1 MTVEYIL
8 VGQGISGTMLSW
20 FLHKEG
26 KSFIVIDE
34 GKENTS
40 SKVAAGLINPITGR
54 RYVTSWMI
62 DELIP
67 FAKQTYTMAGT
78 YLENNFIQEK
88 GAIDFF
94 TSPQMR
100 DAFVNRITEDDTYL
114 HTFPDQNHFNQFFN
128 YDFGCGQVRPVYIV
142 NLYGLLQAWR
152 IELKKQKAVLEEH
165 FDINALQVAEDGVKY
180 GAITAQKI
188 IFCDGITAM
197 KNPWFELLPFSANKG
212 EAMIIHSEDLTNEYI
227 FKKGMILAP
236 LQEQNL
242 YWVGS
247 NYQWE
252 FEDDKPTE
260 KFYEQTVHHL
270 KNWLKVPF
278 EVVAHKAAVRP
289 ATVERRPFVG
299 LHPHQPTVGILN
311 GMGTKG
317 TSLAPFFANQLV
329 QHLVHGLPIM
339 PEADVHRFSRI
350 LAK

>member
-1 MTVEYIL
+1 MTFDFLI
-8 VGQGISGTMLSW
+8 VGQGICGTMLSW

-26 KSFIVIDE
+26 KSILVIDE

-67 FAKQTYTMAGT
+67 FAKETYTSIGS
-78 YLENNFIQEK
+78 YLGHNFIQEK

-114 HTFPDQNHFNQFFN
+114 HPFPDQNHFNQYFN
-128 YDFGCGQVRPVYIV
+128 YDFGCGQVRPAFIV
-142 NLYGLLQAWR
+142 NLSGLLQAWR
-152 IELKKQKAVLEEH
+152 LVLKNQNAILEEH
-165 FDINALQVAEDGVKY
+165 FDLNALQVTEDGIKY
-180 GAITAQKI
+180 GEISAQKI
-188 IFCDGITAM
+188 IFCDGITSM
-197 KNPWFELLPFSANKG
+197 NNPWFELLPFSANKG
-212 EAMIIHSEDLTNEYI
+212 EALIIHSEELINEYI

-236 LQEQNL
+236 LQEQNMF
-242 YWVGS
+242 WVGS

-260 KFYEQTVHHL
+260 KFYEQTLQHL

-299 LHPHQPTVGILN
+299 LHPHLPSVGIFN

-329 QHLVHGLPIM
+329 QHVVHGLPIM